1 MEIGIIV
8 AVISLLSAV
17 IVSLVNNFSIRKLNK
32 RLNDANVKKVNAEA
46 DNIIFELKNKT
57 IKDLQDQ
64 INQLRNEIEKLKN
77 QEHIHLQEKVRLEQQ
92 IADLKAKNVKLV
104 QQLNA
109 SNIEIEELQKK
120 IKELTKS
127 LAFLKTK

>member
-8 AVISLLSAV
+8 AVIGLLSAV
-17 IVSLVNNFSIRKLNK
+17 TVSLVNNFSIRKLNK
-32 RLNDANVKKVNAEA
+32 KLNDANVKKVNAEA

-64 INQLRNEIEKLKN
+64 INQLRIEIEKLKN

-127 LAFLKTK
+127 LALLKTK